1 MSDSD
6 TWGVGWGGDNS
17 NRCCLNIRRVAV
29 YVRTYV
35 CMYIPMCECMT
46 GRDRVGGT
54 FGRGSCVCR
63 NVLEHGHTCSVSLT
77 LCCIANKLHKQY
89 KSADYN

>member
-6 TWGVGWGGDNS
+6 TGGVGGGGNS
-17 NRCCLNIRRVAV
+17 NRCCLTIRRVAV
-29 YVRTYV
+29 YVCV
-35 CMYIPMCECMT
+35 HIPMCECMT

-54 FGRGSCVCR
+54 AGRGSCVCR
-63 NVLEHGHTCSVSLT
+63 NVLERGHGCSVSLT
-77 LCCIANKLHKQY
+77 LCCTANMLHKQY